1 MAQDNVLNR
10 DGCRSNSLPTKQPRN
25 SSERKAT
32 DGAEVIAPA
41 SAQTAS
47 RQHGAKQRAM
57 TSFMVA
63 EVA

>member
-1 MAQDNVLNR
+1 
-10 DGCRSNSLPTKQPRN
+10 LPTKQPRN